1 MTIFYDRLGDD
12 IVNKEGI
19 TAMKPG
25 RDLDIKVA
33 LEVMDYIW
41 LTHLI
46 HFSEEMTV
54 KWLGTPADLAES
66 KGAFVAVK
74 PEKVYALKLR
84 DRFDEAVPKYSTDA
98 NAARQ
103 VAEKLSAGGCRLTD
117 AMSPEQICKAALEN
131 AEL

>member
-1 MTIFYDRLGDD
+1 MT
-12 IVNKEGI
+12 KEEI
-19 TAMKPG
+19 IAMKPG

-54 KWLGTPADLAES
+54 KWLGTQADLAES
-66 KGAFVAVK
+66 KGAFIAVK

-84 DRFDEAVPKYSTDA
+84 DRFDEVVPKYSTDA
-98 NAARQ
+98 NAARK
-103 VAEKLSAGGCRLTD
+103 VVEKLSASGYQLSDT
-117 AMSPEQICKAALEN
+117 MSPEQICKAALEKST
-131 AEL
+131 L

>member
-1 MTIFYDRLGDD
+1 VT
-12 IVNKEGI
+12 KEEI

-25 RDLDIKVA
+25 RDLDVKVA
-33 LEVMDYIW
+33 LAVMDYMW

-54 KWLGTPADLAES
+54 KWLGTQADLAES

-84 DRFDEAVPKYSTDA
+84 DRFDEAVPQYSTDA
-98 NAARQ
+98 NAARL
-103 VAEKLSAGGCRLTD
+103 VIEKLAASGYQLAGD
-117 AMSPEQICKAALEN
+117 MSPEQICKAALEKV
-131 AEL
+131 AL

>member
-1 MTIFYDRLGDD
+1 MT
-12 IVNKEGI
+12 KEEI

-33 LEVMDYIW
+33 ITIMGYIW

-54 KWLGTPADLAES
+54 KWLGTQADIIAS

-74 PEKVYALKLR
+74 SEKVYDLKLR
-84 DRFDEAVPKYSTDA
+84 DKYEEAVPRYSTDVI
-98 NAARQ
+98 AAQ
-103 VAEKLSAGGCRLTD
+103 QIVDKLAIMGHSLPAGLN
-117 AMSPEQICKAALEN
+117 PEEICKVALERT
-131 AEL
+131 ALSD

>member
-1 MTIFYDRLGDD
+1 MT
-12 IVNKEGI
+12 KEEI
-19 TAMKPG
+19 LAMKSG

-33 LEVMDYIW
+33 LEIMDYMW

-54 KWLGTPADLAES
+54 KWLGKQKDIDES

-84 DRFDEAVPKYSTDA
+84 DRFDEDVPHYSTCIADA
-98 NAARQ
+98 IQ
-103 VAEKLSAGGCRLTD
+103 VKEKLMGCHLSGET
-117 AMSPEQICKAALEN
+117 PEDICKSALF
-131 AEL
+131 AKL